1 MGWGDKVGMS
11 VKMVG
16 VKVCALQDFSLQKL
30 HKLYLEPCL
39 HQAKD
44 LSILT
49 SPVEETELTC

>member
-1 MGWGDKVGMS
+1 MS

-16 VKVCALQDFSLQKL
+16 VKVCALQDFRLQKL
-30 HKLYLEPCL
+30 RKLYLEPCL